1 MRRDVQYAEIISFP
15 GDNDRPVL
23 FSTMKPWP
31 DVKVSTWLVP
41 PPDVEGDVGAP
52 NWHLRIHKIETG
64 RDLMSAEGG
73 FAIKGT
79 NSWNGR
85 VLTAFPSSNEQSQE
99 NGQQQQEGTLSTPT
113 SAAIVSRVGI
123 SGVADLS
130 PSSTAK
136 RTGGVLHPEANSNL
150 IEARTLVPCLYG
162 DLKAGEASWF
172 VSGVFGLPA
181 GTGDEAWKG
190 KWKQQ
195 WEGGVKV
202 PGWVEEMVEGKEG

>member
-1 MRRDVQYAEIISFP
+1 MRRDVQDAEIVSFP

-41 PPDVEGDVGAP
+41 PPSADDAGDEGNTP

-64 RDLMSAEGG
+64 RDLISAEGG

-85 VLTAFPSSNEQSQE
+85 FLTAGSSFSEE
-99 NGQQQQEGTLSTPT
+99 HQEGILGTPT
-113 SAAIVSRVGI
+113 SAAVVSCAGV

-130 PSSTAK
+130 PTQ
-136 RTGGVLHPEANSNL
+136 RDGQVLHADANSNL
-150 IEARTLVPCLYG
+150 IEARTLLPVLYG
-162 DLKAGEASWF
+162 DLVAGSTRWF

-181 GTGDEAWKG
+181 GAGTNGEGESWKKG
-190 KWKQQ
+190 EWKKQ
-195 WEGGVKV
+195 WEAGVEV
-202 PGWVEEMVEGKEG
+202 PKWAEEMIGKSGGE

>member
-1 MRRDVQYAEIISFP
+1 MRRDVQDAEIISFP

-41 PPDVEGDVGAP
+41 PPSADDAGDEGNTP

-64 RDLMSAEGG
+64 RDLISAEGG

-85 VLTAFPSSNEQSQE
+85 FLTAGSSFSEE
-99 NGQQQQEGTLSTPT
+99 HQEGILGTPT
-113 SAAIVSRVGI
+113 SAAVVSCAGV

-130 PSSTAK
+130 PTQ
-136 RTGGVLHPEANSNL
+136 RDGQVLHADANSNL
-150 IEARTLVPCLYG
+150 IEARTLLPVLYG
-162 DLKAGEASWF
+162 DLVAGSTRWF

-181 GTGDEAWKG
+181 TGSAGGDVEWK
-190 KWKQQ
+190 KQ

-202 PGWVEEMVEGKEG
+202 PGWVGEMVGGKEG